1 MKYTIFAGYMISTET
16 ISLIGI
22 TLICWLLFIAL
33 DLIVSG
39 IASLAFGMSFRRI
52 FLWGLLS
59 LLLPPVLMAYGA
71 LIERNIYQVKE
82 VEISYEN
89 LPETFDGYRIVHL
102 SDIHARSFMKRQKS
116 LSRAVEK
123 INRLDADLIAFT
135 GDLMTLVPEEIDMI
149 SDELTRLEAKDGTL
163 SVLGNHDYGIY
174 AEKDNGRSSGEI
186 LETIIRKE
194 KELGWRLLMDENVI
208 IRRGTDSIAV
218 AGVQNT
224 SPSRHFPSKGN
235 LEKASRGTKGMFRIL
250 LTHDPMHW
258 EMEVTGKD
266 YPLTLSGHTHAMQ
279 FSIFGWC
286 PSRYIFKHYRGLYK
300 NGDRYLY
307 VNTGLGETIFPV
319 RIGTPPEITLITLK
333 RP

>member
-1 MKYTIFAGYMISTET
+1 MMLSTET
-16 ISLIGI
+16 ISIIGI
-22 TLICWLLFIAL
+22 TIICWLLFVVL
-33 DLIVSG
+33 DLIISG
-39 IASLAFGMSFRRI
+39 IASLAFGLSFRRI

-59 LLLPPVLMAYGA
+59 LIIPPVLMTYGA

-82 VEISYEN
+82 VELSFEN
-89 LPETFDGYRIVHL
+89 LPESFDGYKILHI
-102 SDIHARSFMKRQKS
+102 SDLHARSFSKRQKS
-116 LSRAVEK
+116 LRRAVEK
-123 INRLDADLIAFT
+123 INGQDADLIAFT
-135 GDLMTLVPEEIDMI
+135 GDLMTMVPEEISII
-149 SDELTRLEAKDGTL
+149 SDALMALEAKDGTV

-174 AEKDNGRSSGEI
+174 AEKDNGRSSDEI
-186 LETIIRKE
+186 LEAIIRKE
-194 KELGWRLLMDENVI
+194 KELGWQLLMDEHII

-218 AGVQNT
+218 TGVQNT

-235 LEKASRGTKGMFRIL
+235 LGKASRGTEGMFRIL

-286 PSRYIFKHYRGLYK
+286 PSRYIFRQYRGLYK
-300 NGDRYLY
+300 NGDQYLY

-319 RIGTPPEITLITLK
+319 RIGTPPEITAITLK